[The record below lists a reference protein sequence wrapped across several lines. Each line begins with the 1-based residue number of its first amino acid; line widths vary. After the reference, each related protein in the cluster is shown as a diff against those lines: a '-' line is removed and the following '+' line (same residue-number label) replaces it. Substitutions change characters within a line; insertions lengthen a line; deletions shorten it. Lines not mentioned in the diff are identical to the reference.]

1 MVPPDSGVFY
11 IYTLTSVSLNCHQ
24 VSLFRV
30 KTDLLVTVISVRCVQ
45 RDPLKQLSKNSDRG
59 G

>member
-45 RDPLKQLSKNSDRG
+45 RELKELNKNSDRWG
-59 G
+59 